1 MKVLIMIA
9 VIAMVAVA
17 GFVVAYSQVDSV
29 DVESSS
35 SDGDVS
41 CSSCGNSC
49 TAGSNCGR
57 ATCGAVSGT
66 GSCGCNR

>member
-17 GFVVAYSQVDSV
+17 GFVVAYSQTDSV
-29 DVESSS
+29 NLESSS
-35 SDGDVS
+35 DSGLS
-41 CSSCGNSC
+41 CSTCGNSC

-57 ATCGAVSGT
+57 ASCGAVSGT